1 MYQDFERKAAAFSY
15 VFCRYGQQLAMNFGG
30 STERVNGELVSG
42 NYFDALGARAALGR
56 VFSPH
61 LDDRVY
67 KGHPAVVLSHR
78 YWVNRFA
85 ADSAI
90 VGKTVRLNNY
100 AMVVVGVTAPG
111 FSGLDPASAPDLW
124 VPIQMKPLMTP
135 DSDNLGNRRSEW
147 VQVFARLRPGYTVE
161 SAHAALEP
169 LFHQIVQEE
178 LQEPE
183 LRKVSAY
190 DRERF
195 LKRTTVVETAATG
208 YSGMRQMYSTALM
221 VLMGMAA
228 LILLIACAN
237 VASLLIARSSARQRE
252 MAVRLAIGAGRS
264 ALIRQLLIES
274 LLLALAAAAVGLVL
288 SIGTTQALLNMLP
301 AGSTLMLHATP
312 DLRILSFGIGVA
324 LATGLLFGLAPA
336 LQGTRLDLATTLKDV
351 VGAVAGGSG
360 SARLRKVLVTAQVAL
375 SFLLLAGA
383 GLFAKTLFNLKNT
396 ASGFEDIEHLVTFQV
411 DPAKLGYT
419 VPRIRDFYEDA
430 LRKLRATPGV
440 RAAAY
445 SVVPVFRGFHWSGPT
460 EVEGHQ
466 AKDGEDTG
474 ANRNVISPGY
484 WQTMGIPLLRG
495 RDFDERDR
503 FDGRNADRMPSV
515 VIVNRKFAEHFFGT
529 ASPIGRHIGRD
540 GKLTTQIIGEVD
552 DTLYDGPRQGLP
564 RQIFWAHAEAPVPLG
579 AYFYVRTTG
588 DPNAMFPAIR
598 RVIADLD
605 SSLPVDDMK
614 TLAAQLDEGLST
626 ERLIA
631 SLSVVFAA
639 LATLLAALGLY
650 GVMAF
655 TVVRRTKEIGL
666 RLALGAPRGKV
677 LWLVLREALILT
689 GIGLGVGVPVYYAV
703 SRYVASQLFGLT
715 PADAWIGVGS
725 IAILALV
732 AAFAGFVPA
741 RQASGIDPIT
751 ALRYE

>member
-1 MYQDFERKAAAFSY
+1 
-15 VFCRYGQQLAMNFGG
+15 
-30 STERVNGELVSG
+30 
-42 NYFDALGARAALGR
+42 
-56 VFSPH
+56 
-61 LDDRVY
+61 
-67 KGHPAVVLSHR
+67 
-78 YWVNRFA
+78 
-85 ADSAI
+85 
-90 VGKTVRLNNY
+90 
-100 AMVVVGVTAPG
+100 
-111 FSGLDPASAPDLW
+111 
-124 VPIQMKPLMTP
+124 
-135 DSDNLGNRRSEW
+135 
-147 VQVFARLRPGYTVE
+147 
-161 SAHAALEP
+161 
-169 LFHQIVQEE
+169 
-178 LQEPE
+178 
-183 LRKVSAY
+183 
-190 DRERF
+190 
-195 LKRTTVVETAATG
+195 
-208 YSGMRQMYSTALM
+208 
-221 VLMGMAA
+221 
-228 LILLIACAN
+228 
-237 VASLLIARSSARQRE
+237 
-252 MAVRLAIGAGRS
+252 
-264 ALIRQLLIES
+264 
-274 LLLALAAAAVGLVL
+274 
-288 SIGTTQALLNMLP
+288 
-301 AGSTLMLHATP
+301 
-312 DLRILSFGIGVA
+312 
-324 LATGLLFGLAPA
+324 
-336 LQGTRLDLATTLKDV
+336 
-351 VGAVAGGSG
+351 
-360 SARLRKVLVTAQVAL
+360 
-375 SFLLLAGA
+375 
-383 GLFAKTLFNLKNT
+383 
-396 ASGFEDIEHLVTFQV
+396 
-411 DPAKLGYT
+411 
-419 VPRIRDFYEDA
+419 
-430 LRKLRATPGV
+430 
-440 RAAAY
+440 
-445 SVVPVFRGFHWSGPT
+445 
-460 EVEGHQ
+460 
-466 AKDGEDTG
+466 
-474 ANRNVISPGY
+474 
-484 WQTMGIPLLRG
+484 MGIPLLRG